1 MKQSL
6 YISFII
12 ILFSSCA
19 TDREVIRKEFQPII
33 FHSGYELAAFMNSE
47 IEWVERTLSRLTLEE
62 KIGQMIATR
71 AFTHYMSEESS
82 LYRELVHNVQSL
94 KVGGLVLFQGDV
106 SEMALIL
113 NDMQT
118 RADIPL
124 LISADFEWGTA
135 MRMRRG
141 TMFPVAMALG
151 ATRDPELAFRTGQAI
166 AREARAVGVH
176 QNFAPVADIN
186 TNPHNPV
193 INVRS
198 FGEDT
203 ELVKEMAKAY
213 ADGLQAGG
221 VISTAKH
228 FPGHGDTDID
238 SHLDLPL
245 LQFDYARLDSV
256 ELAPFR
262 YVIDNGGMSIMTA
275 HLAVPALGEDER
287 RPATLSHTMLHT
299 LLRNE
304 MGFEGLVVTDA
315 LGMRAITRN
324 YSPDEAALMAVEAG
338 VDMLLVSP
346 NTELVF
352 QTLIDAVQ
360 SGRITGERID
370 RSVRRIL
377 MMKYWA
383 GLHVNRYVDIPGYR
397 SVVGND
403 DHIELAREIARRSVT
418 LVRNENDVLPLE
430 IEEDTKILVVVI
442 ADRENQNVAVTRP
455 NAIAPFEPVGEYFI
469 RLLRAWHGNIEV
481 FRLDPRSNR
490 IDFDSL
496 MVKVS
501 ESDIVIGAAHVHAR
515 SSQGDIVVPDEM
527 RRALVSVGETNTPY
541 IIISFGDPYFIR
553 NVPNVQAY
561 LCAYSSAEASVE
573 AVVETII
580 GVNNPSG
587 RLPVTIPGIAP
598 FGTGLSYTD
607 TILIDEIRVEEEEE
621 VPAINID

>member
-19 TDREVIRKEFQPII
+19 TDREVIRQDFHPQI
-33 FHSGYELAAFMNSE
+33 FFSGDELAGFMSSE
-47 IEWVERTLSRLTLEE
+47 IEWVDRTLSRLTLEE
-62 KIGQMIATR
+62 KIGQMIATP
-71 AFTHYMSEESS
+71 AYTHYLSKDSPR
-82 LYRELVHNVQSL
+82 YRELVHNVESL

-113 NDMQT
+113 NDMQS

-151 ATRDPELAFRTGQAI
+151 ATRNPELAFKTGQAI

-203 ELVKEMAKAY
+203 KLVKEMAKAY
-213 ADGLQAGG
+213 ADGLQSGW

-238 SHLDLPL
+238 SHLALPI
-245 LQFDYARLDSV
+245 LQFDNARLDSV

-262 YVIDNGGMSIMTA
+262 YLIDNGGMSIMTA

-304 MGFEGLVVTDA
+304 LGFEGLIVTDA
-315 LGMRAITRN
+315 LGMRAISRN
-324 YSPDEAALMAVEAG
+324 YSPDEAAVMAVEAG
-338 VDMLLVSP
+338 VDMLLVPP
-346 NTELVF
+346 NTRLVF
-352 QTLIDAVQ
+352 ETLIDAVQ
-360 SGRITGERID
+360 SGKIAEERID

-383 GLHVNRYVDIPGYR
+383 GLHQNRYVDIPGHR
-397 SVVGND
+397 LIIANND
-403 DHIELAREIARRSVT
+403 HLDLAREIARRSMT
-418 LVRNENDVLPLE
+418 LVRNEHDILPLQTD
-430 IEEDTKILVVVI
+430 EDKKILVVVI
-442 ADRENQNVAVTRP
+442 ADRENQQVAVTRSQT
-455 NAIAPFEPVGEYFI
+455 IAPLEPVGEYFI
-469 RLLRAWHGNIEV
+469 RLMRAWNDTIDV
-481 FRLDPRSNR
+481 FRLDPRSNQ

-496 MVKVS
+496 AAKVA

-515 SSQGDIVVPDEM
+515 SSQGDIVVPDQM
-527 RRALVSVGETNTPY
+527 RRALVSISETNTPY
-541 IIISFGDPYFIR
+541 VMISFGDPFFIR
-553 NVPNVQAY
+553 NVPDVHAY

-580 GVNNPSG
+580 GANNPTG
-587 RLPVTIPGIAP
+587 RLPVTIPGIAS

-607 TILIDEIRVEEEEE
+607 TILIDELKVEEEEE